1 MKRCY
6 VRFLCHLCNRIS
18 SEVRTRDFKSQE
30 ISVHLTGRHFMIL
43 TLQMRKNKMQKKT
56 KRGGIDGARRG
67 ADDAYSTVVAY

>member
-43 TLQMRKNKMQKKT
+43 TLQMRKNKMQKKRKEVELT
-56 KRGGIDGARRG
+56 VRG
-67 ADDAYSTVVAY
+67 AVRMTLIPQ